1 MNLNIQAVATFMQ
14 AANQPTNNMDTATLY
29 SDIVTPEE
37 YRERTDAWAL
47 IKQGHNELYHRI
59 EHLDGIVDS
68 IWCLIAEAL
77 AMGYDLEGA
86 FNEVARSNLSKIS
99 EDGTVKKASTGKV
112 MKPVGYFPPD
122 LTTYV

>member
-14 AANQPTNNMDTATLY
+14 AANQPTNSMDTATLY

-37 YRERTDAWAL
+37 YRERPDAWAL
-47 IKQGHNELYHRI
+47 IKQGHNEMHHRI

-99 EDGTVKKASTGKV
+99 EDCTVKKASTGKV

-122 LTTYV
+122 LLQYV